1 MGVSLADDGFGKVGQ
16 VRDAVGNVATGDVLF
31 SNRGEDPPEH
41 LLPSTAGGRGPLKIP
56 EGFLRFLGE
65 GAPVGLAEIGE
76 GVVRGF
82 WEVHGER
89 ISQLDKDGEVIGVQG
104 NEGEPLGVYG
114 NVWGGYGDVW

>member
-1 MGVSLADDGFGKVGQ
+1 MA
-16 VRDAVGNVATGDVLF
+16 AGDVLF
-31 SNRGEDPPEH
+31 SSGGDDPPEH
-41 LLPSTAGGRGPLKIP
+41 LLPSTAGGRGPFKIP

-89 ISQLDKDGEVIGVQG
+89 SSQFEEVSGEI
-104 NEGEPLGVYG
+104 
-114 NVWGGYGDVW
+114 

>member
-1 MGVSLADDGFGKVGQ
+1 M
-16 VRDAVGNVATGDVLF
+16 ATGDVLF
-31 SNRGEDPPEH
+31 SNSGEDSPEH
-41 LLPSTAGGRGPLKIP
+41 LLPSTAGGRGPLKIT

-65 GAPVGLAEIGE
+65 RAPVGLAEIGE

-104 NEGEPLGVYG
+104 NEGEPLRVYG
-114 NVWGGYGDVW
+114 NVWGGYSNVW